1 MARPRLDRKILV
13 LDRFSDDGIQDVR
26 KRKNGGP
33 TAVHRSSWRDPDD
46 TSPTAAKTARQVT
59 GYRTFCPL
67 RRIAQGRSS
76 SITDAHIHA
85 AEMLRKAADAA
96 GIGFSAERDG
106 MPVTSIVYGPKLGP
120 GKAAQASE
128 KAARDFKRAVRP
140 FGPDQLQMIQGILLR
155 NWAVERWCHMENDRT
170 GRKIDPRVEMGK
182 LLAILEILAAYY
194 KTDIEEGLANGRI
207 LPIA

>member
-1 MARPRLDRKILV
+1 LMARPRLDRKIIV

-26 KRKNGGP
+26 KRKSGGP

-85 AEMLRKAADAA
+85 ADMLRKSADAA
-96 GIGFSAERDG
+96 GIGFSAER
-106 MPVTSIVYGPKLGP
+106 
-120 GKAAQASE
+120 E
-128 KAARDFKRAVRP
+128 AARDFKRAVRP

-155 NWAVERWCHMENDRT
+155 NWAVERWCHMENART